1 MSYRYLSDT
10 AIADAAF
17 EASGRTPE
25 EVFRAA
31 GDALMNLMVENIDS
45 IGRKKNST
53 IAVDDFDMD
62 MLLFKFL
69 DELIFNKD
77 AHALLLRIESI
88 IIAKREGRF
97 LATADAW
104 GEKIDPGKH
113 HLNVDVKAVTLYDF
127 ALTQTGNTWT
137 AHVHV
142 DI

>member
-1 MSYRYLSDT
+1 MSYRYLDDT

-31 GDALMNLMVENIDS
+31 ADALMNLMVENMDS
-45 IGRKKNST
+45 IERKKNRK

-69 DELIFNKD
+69 DELIFHKD
-77 AHALLLRIESI
+77 AHELLLRVESI
-88 IIAKREGRF
+88 IIAKRDGRF
-97 LATADAW
+97 LATADAR

-113 HLNVDVKAVTLYDF
+113 RLNVDVKAVTLHDF
-127 ALTQTGNTWT
+127 ALTQTGDIWT
-137 AHVHV
+137 AHVHL